1 MEDCRFFKEIALAL
15 SGGGSRGGFH
25 LGVLSVLE
33 EYGVQIK
40 AISGTSIGALVAVLY
55 ASGYRSGEIVEI
67 LKSKEF
73 KKIFKLHF
81 KGEHIFKI
89 DFDSKYLK
97 NLIRKKSFEELDIP
111 VILSV
116 CNIEESTVSYVAGG
130 DSLMEYVAA
139 SCSIVP
145 ILQPIKIGEN
155 IFADGGLI
163 DNFPV
168 EQLKKFDYP
177 IVGINLFPQDKMV
190 KKSLLGWLN
199 KIIHIA
205 WQTQN
210 YSKKDL
216 CDIYITHDKLNTLNM
231 FSFKEIDKAY
241 KLGREEARKYF
252 ENTTKP

>member
-1 MEDCRFFKEIALAL
+1 
-15 SGGGSRGGFH
+15 
-25 LGVLSVLE
+25 
-33 EYGVQIK
+33 
-40 AISGTSIGALVAVLY
+40 
-55 ASGYRSGEIVEI
+55 
-67 LKSKEF
+67 
-73 KKIFKLHF
+73 
-81 KGEHIFKI
+81 
-89 DFDSKYLK
+89 
-97 NLIRKKSFEELDIP
+97 
-111 VILSV
+111 
-116 CNIEESTVSYVAGG
+116 
-130 DSLMEYVAA
+130 MEYVAA